1 MPAPPKLKIV
11 SLVAAFALL
20 LGGSAP
26 AQDSRP
32 RRVQP
37 PAQSD
42 TTRTDPTPDK
52 TAPRETRPEPETNP
66 TAVEP
71 PDDYAPA
78 VRAASL
84 ASLSSEPTVRIGL
97 TTSARAVNIS
107 TAGQLLLASNELGAQ
122 LSTPV
127 PVASSRVRIE
137 PRTFGPPA
145 APSDGGLFRVEI
157 ANVADEGAAREVARG
172 ARELTGADVEVSR
185 DARSNNWRV
194 RVGTPAPRAEA
205 EELRARLE
213 EAGVATFSIV
223 SAAQTVPAGRGS
235 DGAQT
240 ASASDPNAG
249 SSAPRARTPDTASTQ
264 TRTAANN
271 RTNTTRSTP
280 NAARAS
286 ANASGVRLA
295 SRSAPPTRGL
305 TVYAGGASQLLS
317 ARAPVV
323 FASADEQ
330 SAPLRFNERTYR
342 GRLEVFT
349 NTNGSLT
356 VVNVVALEDYVRGVV
371 PNELSPGG
379 YPAIEALKAQAV
391 AARTYAVSNRGQF
404 RAAGFDLLPTIRSQV
419 YGGKATEHPLTDRAV
434 AETRGVVATYAGEPI
449 NALYTSTCGGHTED
463 GDKIFGGEHVPYLRA
478 RACSIHARAQT
489 PAAAS
494 ALRTTR
500 DPVEIKDAERL
511 RGPRDAALLH
521 VHGLRSAARVTDDW
535 LSDDL
540 ETDDA
545 LALLELVSRLAR
557 RPPPAVAVAAATL
570 RAPGFA
576 TALAHAIEGES
587 RASVLLDSA
596 TVDYLLAFSDA
607 DEVPSANRADVAL
620 LLRDGHLTLYPDAT
634 LRPRQQLTRARAL
647 RAVAGLLEARGL
659 LQLQRA
665 NARLSSVAGRLAI
678 RGAKGPE
685 RTLEVAAD
693 AHLFRAFGDA
703 LYPVRSLPLV
713 GGEPVSFHTD
723 AGGRIDYLEARPAP
737 NGASAERFSNFTN
750 WTATLTASEAAQRLA
765 RYTRQSGALLDLRVA
780 ARGASGRALDLE
792 IVGTNGTAHVRGG
805 RIRSALG
812 LREQLFVIDR
822 RHDDAGRVASFV
834 FTGRGFG
841 HGVGLC
847 QVGAYGLARAGHTF
861 DKILKHYYTG
871 IELTKAY

>member
-20 LGGSAP
+20 LPQSAP

-32 RRVQP
+32 RRVP
-37 PAQSD
+37 APAQQQPA
-42 TTRTDPTPDK
+42 RPDPTSE
-52 TAPRETRPEPETNP
+52 TTQPREAQAERDANP
-66 TAVEP
+66 VAVEP

-78 VRAASL
+78 VRSASL

-107 TAGQLLLASNELGAQ
+107 TAGQLLLASNELGAE

-127 PVASSRVRIE
+127 PVAASRVRVE
-137 PRTFGPPA
+137 PRTFGPP
-145 APSDGGLFRVEI
+145 PSTNGGGLFRVEI
-157 ANVADEGAAREVARG
+157 ANFTDEDAAQSVARS
-172 ARELTGADVEVSR
+172 ARELTGEAVEVSR
-185 DARSNNWRV
+185 DARSSNWRV
-194 RVGTPAPRAEA
+194 SVGAPAPRAEA

-213 EAGVATFSIV
+213 EAGVATFAIV
-223 SAAQTVPAGRGS
+223 SAAGTQNAPTAKAGDRIK
-235 DGAQT
+235 T
-240 ASASDPNAG
+240 ASASDSNNSTSAPRTPNAG
-249 SSAPRARTPDTASTQ
+249 TTQ
-264 TRTAANN
+264 TRPAANS
-271 RTNTTRSTP
+271 RTSAARNTP
-280 NAARAS
+280 NAARAN

-330 SAPLRFNERTYR
+330 NAPLRFNERPYR

-349 NTNGSLT
+349 NTTGALT

-379 YPAIEALKAQAV
+379 YPAVEALKAQAV

-404 RAAGFDLLPTIRSQV
+404 AASGFDLLPTIRSQV
-419 YGGKATEHPLTDRAV
+419 YGGRATEHPLTDRAV
-434 AETRGVVATYAGEPI
+434 AETRGVVATYAGEPVV
-449 NALYTSTCGGHTED
+449 AYYTSTCGGHTED
-463 GDKIFGGEHVPYLRA
+463 GDKIFGGEPAPYLRA
-478 RACSIHARAQT
+478 RACSIHARLQT
-489 PAAAS
+489 SPPA

-511 RGPRDAALLH
+511 RGPRDAAVLL
-521 VHGLRSAARVTDDW
+521 VHGLRASARVTDDW

-540 ETDDA
+540 ETADA

-557 RPPPAVAVAAATL
+557 RPPPTLAVTAATL

-576 TALAHAIEGES
+576 TALAHAAEGES
-587 RASVLLDSA
+587 RAAVLLDAA
-596 TVDYLLAFSDA
+596 TVDYLLAFGDA
-607 DEVPSANRADVAL
+607 DEVPAANRADVAL

-659 LQLQRA
+659 LQLQKA
-665 NARLSSVAGRLAI
+665 NARLSTVAGRLAV

-685 RTLEVAAD
+685 RTLEVATD
-693 AHLFRAFGDA
+693 AHLFRAYGDA

-723 AGGRIDYLEARPAP
+723 ARGAVDYLEARPAP

-750 WTATLTASEAAQRLA
+750 WTATLSAAEAAQRLA
-765 RYTRQSGALLDLRVA
+765 RYTRASGALLDLRVA

-792 IVGTNGTAHVRGG
+792 VVGASGTAHVRGG

-822 RHDDAGRVASFV
+822 RYDDAGRVAAFV

-847 QVGAYGLARAGHTF
+847 QVGAYGLARAGLSY